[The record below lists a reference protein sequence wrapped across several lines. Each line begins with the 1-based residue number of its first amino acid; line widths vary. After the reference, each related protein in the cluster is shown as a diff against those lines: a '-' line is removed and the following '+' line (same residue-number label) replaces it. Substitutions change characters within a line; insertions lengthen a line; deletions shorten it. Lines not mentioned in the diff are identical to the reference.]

1 MISKR
6 DMSIVL
12 RQADALH
19 HLKGR
24 ESLLRSYLLRLLGTD
39 VSHVERAEVCV
50 KVSETKSTPLPLMID
65 YRAFPGFPPF
75 CQCSMLSYPGTLY

>member
-1 MISKR
+1 
-6 DMSIVL
+6 MSIVL

-39 VSHVERAEVCV
+39 VSHVERSELCV
-50 KVSETKSTPLPLMID
+50 KVRESKSTPSPLMID
-65 YRAFPGFPPF
+65 YRRFSRFPAFL
-75 CQCSMLSYPGTLY
+75 SMLDVIVSRNLVLRRDR